1 MAEVRMPKMGD
12 GMEEGTLLR
21 WMKKEGDSIAVND
34 EIAEI
39 ETDKANV
46 PVPAEDAGTLTKIVV
61 REGETVPVGAIIAY
75 IGEADSAPAA
85 KNGGSASNGS
95 SIASSTS
102 VSSTGP
108 KKKGNGEKLNDGS
121 GPQEAASP
129 ARATGPEAERVK
141 ASPLARK
148 MAEEQGIDLAQ
159 IKGTGGGVGRIVQRD
174 VEAFVKQHGA
184 VGGGAQA
191 AGQPLATTA
200 QTSAAVAATAAPV
213 APVALYLEG
222 EDQEVSRMRKAIARR
237 TVQSKQTVPHFYLVM
252 PVEMDHAMKLLA
264 QMNEQAPDQKVTV
277 NDLIVKA
284 CAVALTKFPEVNV
297 SWTPD
302 DKVRRYSSINIGV
315 AVGTDNGLTIPVV
328 NDCGNKTLRQ
338 VSAEA
343 RALIGKARGGQLTP
357 QEMSG
362 GTFSVSNLGM
372 FGVEEF
378 LAIINPP
385 ESAILAV
392 GAVTK
397 EAAIGEDGGFVVKQ
411 RIRVTLSC
419 DHRTVDGLLG
429 AKFLAE
435 VKRLL
440 ESPLNL
446 LA

>member
-21 WMKKEGDSIAVND
+21 WIKKEGDSIAVND

-61 REGETVPVGAIIAY
+61 QEGQTVPVGAVIAY
-75 IGEADSAPAA
+75 IGEPGEGG
-85 KNGGSASNGS
+85 NGAGKSSASNGVKSGQQTSTPS
-95 SIASSTS
+95 SDAVKIGEAGSAS
-102 VSSTGP
+102 
-108 KKKGNGEKLNDGS
+108 
-121 GPQEAASP
+121 QEAGAPVQGRSEEKAAP
-129 ARATGPEAERVK
+129 SVGPEAERVK

-148 MAEEQGIDLAQ
+148 MAEEKGIDLAQ
-159 IKGTGGGVGRIVQRD
+159 VRGTGGGVGRIVQRD
-174 VEAFVKQHGA
+174 VEDFLKQRGTSPPGLPA
-184 VGGGAQA
+184 AAQ
-191 AGQPLATTA
+191 PM
-200 QTSAAVAATAAPV
+200 AATAAPS
-213 APVALYLEG
+213 LEG
-222 EDQEVSRMRKAIARR
+222 EDQDVSRMRKAIARR
-237 TVQSKQTVPHFYLVM
+237 TVQSKQTIPHFYLVM
-252 PVEMDHAMKLLA
+252 PVEMDRAMDMLA
-264 QMNEQAPDQKVTV
+264 QMNAQAPDQKVTV

-284 CAVALTKFPEVNV
+284 CAMALTRFPEVNV

-302 DKVRRYSSINIGV
+302 DKVRRYRQINIGV

-328 NDCGNKTLRQ
+328 ADCGSKTLRQ
-338 VSAEA
+338 ISSEA
-343 RALIGKARGGQLTP
+343 KGLIKKARDGQLTP

-392 GAVTK
+392 GAVSK
-397 EAAIGEDGGFVVKQ
+397 EVAVGENGGFEVRQ
-411 RIRVTLSC
+411 RMRATLSC

>member
-12 GMEEGTLLR
+12 GMEEGTVLR
-21 WMKKEGDSIAVND
+21 WMKKVGDTISVND

-61 REGETVPVGAIIAY
+61 QEGETVPVGAVIAY
-75 IGEADSAPAA
+75 IGEAGSAPSTNGTSANGAPKAAEKAPAA
-85 KNGGSASNGS
+85 EAKAEM
-95 SIASSTS
+95 
-102 VSSTGP
+102 P
-108 KKKGNGEKLNDGS
+108 KPVAKAVEPS
-121 GPQEAASP
+121 PTPAA
-129 ARATGPEAERVK
+129 GPEAERIK

-159 IKGTGGGVGRIVQRD
+159 ITGTGGGVGRVVQRD
-174 VEAFVKQHGA
+174 VEAFLKQRGSA
-184 VGGGAQA
+184 PASKSS
-191 AGQPLATTA
+191 PLATTA
-200 QTSAAVAATAAPV
+200 APSL
-213 APVALYLEG
+213 AG
-222 EDQEVSRMRKAIARR
+222 EDLEVNRMRKAIAKR

-252 PVEMDHAMKLLA
+252 PVEMDRAMALLS
-264 QMNEQAPDQKVTV
+264 QINEQAPDQKITV

-284 CAVALTKFPEVNV
+284 SAVALAKFPEVNV

-302 DKVRRYSSINIGV
+302 DKIRRYPSINIGV

-328 NDCGNKTLRQ
+328 ADCGNKTLRQ
-338 VSAEA
+338 ISADA
-343 RALIGKARGGQLTP
+343 KGLITKARNGQLTP

-392 GAVTK
+392 GGVAKEVAVGDD
-397 EAAIGEDGGFVVKQ
+397 GEFVVKQ
-411 RIRVTLSC
+411 RMRITLSC

-429 AKFLAE
+429 AKFLQE

-440 ESPLNL
+440 EAPLNL

>member
-1 MAEVRMPKMGD
+1 MPKMGD

-21 WMKKEGDSIAVND
+21 WIKKEGDTIAVND

-61 REGETVPVGAIIAY
+61 QEGQTVPVGAVIAY
-75 IGEADSAPAA
+75 IGEAGPVSGSNGA
-85 KNGGSASNGS
+85 KSTQPTSTPSSDPVKIGEAGSAS
-95 SIASSTS
+95 
-102 VSSTGP
+102 
-108 KKKGNGEKLNDGS
+108 
-121 GPQEAASP
+121 QEAGTSASLP
-129 ARATGPEAERVK
+129 KTSESAPTPSVGPEAERVK

-174 VEAFVKQHGA
+174 VEAFLKQRGTA
-184 VGGGAQA
+184 PVGLPSAPST
-191 AGQPLATTA
+191 PL
-200 QTSAAVAATAAPV
+200 AATAAPSL
-213 APVALYLEG
+213 AG
-222 EDQEVSRMRKAIARR
+222 EDQEVGRMRKAIARR

-252 PVEMDHAMKLLA
+252 PVEMDRAMALLA

-297 SWTPD
+297 SWTPE
-302 DKVRRYSSINIGV
+302 DKIRRYPQINIGV

-328 NDCGNKTLRQ
+328 NDCGSKTLRQ
-338 VSAEA
+338 ISSEA
-343 RALIGKARGGQLTP
+343 KGLIKKARDGQLTP

-392 GAVTK
+392 GTVAKEVAV
-397 EAAIGEDGGFVVKQ
+397 AEDGSFEARQ
-411 RIRVTLSC
+411 RMRVTLSC

-440 ESPLNL
+440 EAPLNL